1 MKKKKLNV
9 PGQLWNRSV
18 MAAVRRRRQEDYE
31 EWYSGILV
39 EDSVRFKVGGTLTNC
54 QQLLVGYP

>member
-1 MKKKKLNV
+1 M
-9 PGQLWNRSV
+9 WNRSV